1 MQEQVVKALVAKGFT
16 KDQAE
21 TAYDTYNETLKTEL
35 TTGDGYARVAGI
47 GSYKRVLRKGREYS
61 NPQNR
66 AQKIVKGDRYD
77 VKFNSDKSLEAAMP
91 TP

>member
-1 MQEQVVKALVAKGFT
+1 MLTHGQSASNAANT
-16 KDQAE
+16 KHAPE
-21 TAYDTYNETLKTEL
+21 PKKPIRT
-35 TTGDGYARVAGI
+35 
-47 GSYKRVLRKGREYS
+47 VLRKGREYS

-66 AQKIVKGDRYD
+66 TQKIVKGDRYD